1 MKKHF
6 IFIFVL
12 IAIFSLTGCKKD
24 NPTKEEYGVRFYI
37 DDEIIYE
44 TTVLDE
50 ADIDFT
56 AVKVPEQYI
65 VIDWEGETNKENGK
79 KYFDFHLEYS
89 IKQLILTINVDGYDE
104 EKYQVTYG
112 SSFELSTYNVPTGYY
127 LSWNYDLSVL
137 DNITTDLN
145 LTGTFV
151 AYEKETTYYIDGE
164 VVKKEVTPY
173 YVTVSAPT
181 IPDKVKTYNWVKTE
195 EFKDGM
201 YYVTMNLE
209 YTIKGGTIKYFD
221 GNVLLDLSPS
231 SYITGDE
238 VELPV
243 YEKEGYEFIG
253 WFASDISLYR
263 YVTIPESSE
272 DNLVLYARFVQ
283 TSNFTDFVLPEA
295 TYHFTDII
303 KTPFNLTYLYQPVLP
318 SDAQSGVT
326 NYTWTTSD
334 PSVASVSEWSSL
346 TGKKS
351 GFCVLTATLKS
362 DPSITINGV
371 IKVTSEGIF
380 YSSVEEANTHDF
392 CKVTFVGMNDE
403 VIYEQLVEK
412 GGSVIPPTPLS
423 YEGYA
428 FAGWDHELYGIES
441 NVTISANYT
450 LGTNPYAGKKFA
462 IIGDSISTYQGYI
475 PEGYSYFYPYPSADL
490 FDVNQTWWMQVINR
504 LGAGLF
510 VNNSYSGSCV
520 STGGSSATNSDLRL
534 ASTKINLESPDVIL
548 IYMGSNDCVSISV
561 QNFRTQYKVML
572 DKLKKLCPNAE
583 IILCTLPTSNLYK
596 EANKELFNEV
606 ITDYANSY
614 NLKLVNLGDTDI
626 TNDLVDS
633 AHPKRS
639 GHTLIANKIISELF
653 KED

>member
-173 YVTVSAPT
+173 YVTVSAPN

-283 TSNFTDFVLPEA
+283 TSNFTEFVLPEA

-303 KTPFNLTYLYQPVLP
+303 KTPFNHRKGEGLFNKK
-318 SDAQSGVT
+318 QS
-326 NYTWTTSD
+326 
-334 PSVASVSEWSSL
+334 PSV
-346 TGKKS
+346 KK
-351 GFCVLTATLKS
+351 GF
-362 DPSITINGV
+362 
-371 IKVTSEGIF
+371 
-380 YSSVEEANTHDF
+380 Y
-392 CKVTFVGMNDE
+392 
-403 VIYEQLVEK
+403 
-412 GGSVIPPTPLS
+412 
-423 YEGYA
+423 
-428 FAGWDHELYGIES
+428 
-441 NVTISANYT
+441 
-450 LGTNPYAGKKFA
+450 
-462 IIGDSISTYQGYI
+462 
-475 PEGYSYFYPYPSADL
+475 
-490 FDVNQTWWMQVINR
+490 R
-504 LGAGLF
+504 
-510 VNNSYSGSCV
+510 
-520 STGGSSATNSDLRL
+520 
-534 ASTKINLESPDVIL
+534 
-548 IYMGSNDCVSISV
+548 
-561 QNFRTQYKVML
+561 
-572 DKLKKLCPNAE
+572 
-583 IILCTLPTSNLYK
+583 
-596 EANKELFNEV
+596 
-606 ITDYANSY
+606 
-614 NLKLVNLGDTDI
+614 
-626 TNDLVDS
+626 
-633 AHPKRS
+633 
-639 GHTLIANKIISELF
+639 
-653 KED
+653 